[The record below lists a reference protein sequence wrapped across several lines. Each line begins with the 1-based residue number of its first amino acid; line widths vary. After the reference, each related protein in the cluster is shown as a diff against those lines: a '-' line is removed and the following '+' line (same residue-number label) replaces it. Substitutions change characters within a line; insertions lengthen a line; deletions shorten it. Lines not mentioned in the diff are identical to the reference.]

1 MMGTPGTR
9 VGRSSEARAGARSGS
24 EREGPPLCGTVGLPE
39 AISGEPL
46 ERLAAVADALGA
58 ERIAAEAREL
68 AERVAEG
75 RFYVACVGQFKR
87 GKSTLLNA
95 LVGERVL
102 PAGIVPVTTVP
113 TVLRYGRRRS
123 ARVRTSRGGWEEADP
138 DALEE
143 YVSEER
149 NPENEKGI
157 EAVEVF
163 LPAPILASGMCLVD
177 TPGLGSVFAG
187 NTAATHAFI
196 PHIDAALVVVGTEPP
211 LAGEELALV
220 ETVAWQVDALLVVLN
235 KADRVSD
242 ADRGVAIAF
251 AQRVLER
258 RLRRPV
264 ERIYE
269 VSAIERLEGRAPAR
283 DWPALIGALD
293 GLVRGSGRALA
304 RRAEERGLARL
315 SDQLV
320 SLVDAER
327 GALLRPVVES
337 ERRVA
342 ALGETVAA
350 AEQTLEELGTRFSR
364 EQHRLSL
371 ELAERRER
379 FLREAIVAARPELA
393 SAVSALRRRWGPRLR
408 RDAMDAAQEVAKRRV
423 LPWLAGEQAY
433 AADAYRR
440 VERRFVEM
448 ANELLDRLAATGEA
462 ELAHLPAALDPER
475 GLRADSRFYFHDL
488 LRIAHPASP
497 LRYALDVLLGAL
509 GARGLIRR
517 DADRFLVRLLAMNAA
532 RVQNDIEQ
540 RLSESRRRL
549 EAEIRL
555 LLRDVRLVAEQA
567 LERVRRAQEAGAA
580 AVEAELA
587 RLERCRAAIAALR
600 GSEPGEALPR

>member
-1 MMGTPGTR
+1 MT
-9 VGRSSEARAGARSGS
+9 GARLTQTDRSPQAHADVPLGF
-24 EREGPPLCGTVGLPE
+24 ERGESAQGGVVGLSEP
-39 AISGEPL
+39 STGEPL
-46 ERLAAVADALGA
+46 ERLAGIAAALGA
-58 ERIAAEAREL
+58 ERIAVEAREL

-95 LVGERVL
+95 LVGEPVL
-102 PAGIVPVTTVP
+102 PAGIVPVTAVP
-113 TVLRYGRRRS
+113 TVLRYGPRRA
-123 ARVRTSRGGWEEADP
+123 ARIRRGRGGWEEVDP
-138 DALEE
+138 GALEE

-149 NPENEKGI
+149 NPENEKGV

-163 LPAPILASGMCLVD
+163 LPAAILASGMCLVD

-196 PHIDAALVVVGTEPP
+196 PHIDAGLVVVGAEPP
-211 LAGEELALV
+211 LAGDELALV
-220 ETVAWQVDALLVVLN
+220 ETVARQVDALIVVLN

-242 ADRGVAIAF
+242 ADRGVAVAF
-251 AQRVLER
+251 ARRVLER

-269 VSAIERLEGRAPAR
+269 VSAIERLDGRGPAR
-283 DWPALIGALD
+283 DWPALVGALE

-304 RRAEERGLARL
+304 RRAAERGLTRL
-315 SDQLV
+315 SDQLG

-327 GALLRPVVES
+327 RALLRPVVES

-350 AEQTLEELGTRFSR
+350 AEQTLEELGTRFAR

-393 SAVSALRRRWGPRLR
+393 CALRELARWWGPRLR
-408 RDAMDAAQEVAKRRV
+408 REAMDAAQEVAKRRV
-423 LPWLAGEQAY
+423 LPWLAQEEAY
-433 AADAYRR
+433 AAEAYRR

-448 ANELLDRLAATGEA
+448 ANEFLNRLAATGES

-555 LLRDVRLVAEQA
+555 LLRDVRVLAAQA
-567 LERVRRAQEAGAA
+567 LERARRAQEAGAA
-580 AVEAELA
+580 AVETELA
-587 RLERCRAAIAALR
+587 RLDRYRAAIAALR
-600 GSEPGEALPR
+600 GSYPAEVLPH